1 MTACVTPG
9 LDPGI
14 FRNMTNDTA
23 FSYKPGSSFL
33 HRCPAWIKIL
43 LIPAVSIA
51 VFKLPFYC
59 TAGLCL
65 VQIILA
71 SVLRFSIREQLR
83 DLKAVLYYAVFL
95 IFAKVI
101 GSVGA
106 DVAAGRLSTI
116 TLSDIPQLTAAFFV
130 SEAATWAL
138 LLRLLCVMQTASLI
152 FKTST
157 SLQIREGLESMELAV
172 RNVFRKIF
180 HLRYA
185 GTTKPHA
192 PLAQAVSLF
201 ICFIPQVSKNWQQ
214 SERAWK
220 ARGGRKSLRMFVV
233 LLPVF
238 FSVGMKQAYNTAKAI
253 SARQCS

>member
-1 MTACVTPG
+1 
-9 LDPGI
+9 
-14 FRNMTNDTA
+14 MTNDTA

-33 HRCPAWIKIL
+33 HRCPAWLKTIL
-43 LIPAVSIA
+43 LPLVSII
-51 VFKLPFYC
+51 VFVLPFYF
-59 TAGLCL
+59 TAGLFA
-65 VQIILA
+65 VQVVLA
-71 SVLRFSIREQLR
+71 FVLCFTIKEQLR
-83 DLKAVLYYAVFL
+83 DLKAVLYYAAFL
-95 IFAKVI
+95 VFAKII
-101 GSVGA
+101 GNL
-106 DVAAGRLSTI
+106 AAGIVDGSFSSITI
-116 TLSDIPQLTAAFFV
+116 SDIPQLTAAFLL

-157 SLQIREGLESMELAV
+157 SLQIREGLESLEIAV
-172 RNVFRKIF
+172 RTFLRKIF
-180 HLRYA
+180 RPRHPANSNPR
-185 GTTKPHA
+185 A
-192 PLAQAVSLF
+192 PIAQAVSLF

-253 SARQCS
+253 SARQF